1 MLTPLGPWGNKPEY
15 SNSSSVV
22 LGFSTDQLL
31 QHFWRPQR
39 DSNHAGPSSCLTR
52 GLARL
57 EQRNSEMNGEAGHLT
72 GFRVLSWPVVPTLQ
86 TAEPRLTHWRDE
98 PSHQEWSRDK
108 VRPRGTEP
116 RQVRSPTVFSKKTT
130 S

>member
-1 MLTPLGPWGNKPEY
+1 MLTPLGLRGNKPEF

-39 DSNHAGPSSCLTR
+39 DSNHAGPLSCLTG

-57 EQRNSEMNGEAGHLT
+57 EQRNSEMNEEACHLT
-72 GFRVLSWPVVPTLQ
+72 VFRVLSWTDCCSDSLDGR
-86 TAEPRLTHWRDE
+86 ALTDSLE
-98 PSHQEWSRDK
+98 
-108 VRPRGTEP
+108 G
-116 RQVRSPTVFSKKTT
+116 
-130 S
+130 